1 MKLCEGFSVKECATC
16 LNAANL
22 WLETWEK
29 EGTPE
34 KGKMKWMYAKEIRST
49 LGLALKYMFG
59 DDEPPLRQ
67 DLQSLPGKSRSVEDF
82 RITMQKFMEVF
93 CYLITMSQ
101 DNYVAVYKEDFK
113 MWRKEEETILRTD
126 PTDLILI

>member
-1 MKLCEGFSVKECATC
+1 VKLCDGFSVKECATC

-34 KGKMKWMYAKEIRST
+34 KGKMKWMYAKEIRAT
-49 LGLALKYMFG
+49 LGLALKYMFSE
-59 DDEPPLRQ
+59 DMPDLRQ
-67 DLQSLPGKSRSVEDF
+67 DLQSLLGKSRSIGEF
-82 RITMQKFMEVF
+82 RWTMQKFMEVF
-93 CYLITMSQ
+93 CYLITVSQ
-101 DNYVAVYKEDFK
+101 DNYIAVHKEDFK